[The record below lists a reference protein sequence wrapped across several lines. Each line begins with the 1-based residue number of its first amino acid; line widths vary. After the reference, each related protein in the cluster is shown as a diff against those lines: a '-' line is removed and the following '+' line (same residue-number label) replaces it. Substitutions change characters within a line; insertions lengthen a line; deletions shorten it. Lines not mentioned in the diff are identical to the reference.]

1 MKKHE
6 KKIEEFKYAVNRIIR
21 ECKREKYSKLGF
33 SSSLEK
39 NPISDEFLKMCRNKA
54 KEEEINVQIF
64 KLQSVNH
71 YAEALENARDCDAI
85 VLVERYLDSTYKDF
99 DRAIYLLKSIE
110 VDILGVVSVR

>member
-21 ECKREKYSKLGF
+21 ECKNREYNKLGF

-39 NPISDEFLKMCRNKA
+39 YLISDEFLKMCRNKA
-54 KEEEINVQIF
+54 KEEEINVQIV
-64 KLQSVNH
+64 KLQSINH

-85 VLVERYLDSTYKDF
+85 ILVERYFDSTYKDI
-99 DRAIYLLKSIE
+99 DKAIDLLKSIE
-110 VDILGVVSVR
+110 VDILGVIGVR